1 MHIHRVGFRGLYL
14 ALFAGWF
21 ALSIISLLIVVM
33 QSKAS
38 FDLAFERQASA
49 SFNEIRNKLRAN
61 EVAISSFG
69 SFFSAADLNNR
80 AAVAQ
85 FAATLKSN
93 YPHIYMFEVVRKI
106 ARNERAAFESFMQSS
121 FDPAF
126 RIKNFGYDDS
136 RQWQSV
142 RDKAVYY
149 PLIFMWPEIPAAKS
163 IFGLDMDSIPHLQQA
178 AFATDAGSQTVASKP
193 FRLIEGDLAYAMFH
207 AVNERTQK
215 YGGGRMQMFSGSLQ
229 VLLIIRAKDLVPS
242 QQQVG
247 TSYRISI
254 NGMGQN
260 NPLLL
265 DLPSNTDDVLGEDY
279 WLPRESLIFEDD
291 SPIQPL
297 KLTVERQML
306 WTDISANSLIGVGM
320 LSLVSLIALIL
331 YLRHHYRKLMDS
343 LFRSS
348 QTEFLA
354 LHDTLTSLPNRLLF
368 NDRLNFLLGNW
379 RRRYESFGLVFID
392 LDLFKEINDRLGHKA
407 GDQVL
412 IEVAKRIRN
421 CVRETDTVAR
431 LGGDEFVVLLGL
443 VHSREHLL
451 TMAQE
456 ILAEITK
463 EMAIGDESVR
473 VSASIGVS
481 ICPEDGIEATALLHR
496 ADSSMYVVKQSG
508 RNGVMGLVCPPD
520 SVTSHP
526 NEQRLHR
533 VK

>member
-14 ALFAGWF
+14 ALIACWL
-21 ALSIISLLIVVM
+21 ALSIFSLLIVVM
-33 QSKAS
+33 QSKAA

-49 SFNEIRNKLRAN
+49 SFNELRNKLRAN

-69 SFFSAADLNNR
+69 SFFAAADLNNR
-80 AAVAQ
+80 TAVAQ
-85 FAATLKSN
+85 FAAALKSS

-106 ARNERAAFESFMQSS
+106 ARNERVAFETYMQST

-207 AVNERTQK
+207 PVNERTPSH
-215 YGGGRMQMFSGSLQ
+215 GGNRMQMFSGSLQ

-242 QQQVG
+242 QQQAG

-265 DLPSNTDDVLGEDY
+265 DLSSNTEDVLGEDH
-279 WLPRESLIFEDD
+279 WLPKVNLIYEDD

-297 KLTVERQML
+297 NLTVERQML
-306 WTDISANSLIGVGM
+306 WTDISANSLIGVGL
-320 LSLVSLIALIL
+320 LSLVSLIVLIV
-331 YLRHHYRKLMDS
+331 YLRHHYSNLVDLR
-343 LFRSS
+343 FRTR

-392 LDLFKEINDRLGHKA
+392 LDLFKEINDNLGHKA
-407 GDQVL
+407 GDLVL
-412 IEVAKRIRN
+412 IEVAKRIRS

-431 LGGDEFVVLLGL
+431 LGGDEFVVLLGQ

-451 TMAQE
+451 TMAQG
-456 ILAEITK
+456 ILAEISK
-463 EMAIGDESVR
+463 EMAIGEKRIR

-508 RNGVMGLVCPPD
+508 RNGVMGQVSPSD
-520 SVTSHP
+520 SVASRPH
-526 NEQRLHR
+526 EQRLHR